1 MVVVEGQG
9 IPIGVHL
16 DSAQRAEITLA
27 QPTLASIRVPRE
39 RGRPRTRPGELVA
52 DKGYDSQE
60 FRQSL
65 RRRGIHPCIPERPG
79 RKPRRGRKPNLVG
92 YRQRWKVERT
102 FAWMGNFR
110 RLLVRQER
118 ILGNYRS
125 FFLIACTLICLR
137 WVSE

>member
-16 DSAQRAEITLA
+16 ESAQKAEITLA
-27 QPTLASIRVPRE
+27 ETTLKSIRVPRKQ
-39 RGRPRTRPGELVA
+39 GRPRTRPGELVA
-52 DKGYDSQE
+52 DKGYDSRE
-60 FRQSL
+60 FRLNL
-65 RRRGIHPCIPERPG
+65 RRRGIHPCIPERRG
-79 RKPRRGRKPNLVG
+79 KRPRRGRKPNLTG

-102 FAWMGNFR
+102 FAWLGNFR

-118 ILGNYRS
+118 ILGAYRGL
-125 FFLIACTLICLR
+125 FLIACTLICLR